1 MFVPK
6 NYELVK
12 EVLDLLEPLF
22 SRVSSNE
29 DVIDTEKFLIA
40 LRDKAGEYVLPSER
54 IAEYSD
60 VITK

>member
-12 EVLDLLEPLF
+12 EVFDLLQPLF
-22 SRVSSNE
+22 LRVSSNE

-60 VITK
+60 VRTE